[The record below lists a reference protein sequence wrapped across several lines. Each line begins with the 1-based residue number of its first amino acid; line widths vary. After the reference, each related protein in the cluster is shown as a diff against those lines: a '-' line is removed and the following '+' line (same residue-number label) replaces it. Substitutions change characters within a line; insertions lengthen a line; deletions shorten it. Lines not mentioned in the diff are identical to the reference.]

1 MIPFLLLIAE
11 IFDTKIPVFSL
22 YDIFIHFEIIFENT
36 VFYCEIITNL
46 LFNYNIRTFFHLK
59 KPDFM
64 RSFHPKQIT
73 MHTDHAALYFTQLHW

>member
-1 MIPFLLLIAE
+1 MP
-11 IFDTKIPVFSL
+11 KSL
-22 YDIFIHFEIIFENT
+22 SFYSIYDIFICFEIIFENT

-46 LFNYNIRTFFHLK
+46 LFNYNIRAFFHLK
-59 KPDFM
+59 KPDFL